1 MDPPSGTNHTII
13 GTYMDIN
20 TIRFV
25 EISQGKT
32 LVTIS
37 QLICGM
43 GDAIC
48 YSRVLECY
56 RRAFPI
62 ANITFHSYYPE
73 LFGADPHVDDVKKMT
88 WSGCFPSKEERSA
101 GLWVEDYNNKN
112 LTLELCRAAGFK
124 LNNGRLAPIYY
135 LTPAERRAAE
145 ALLRQHG
152 CRIVVHPRGWN
163 NGNMQ
168 AWFSGIK
175 NWPTRNWA
183 SLVRALDEPV
193 IAIGSKSDLQIEGTV
208 DLRGQVPLRISAAIA
223 CMARVFVTCDSGFY
237 WLTASSPVRRVV
249 LLGERRKPELFVRSG
264 DVVRLGQYRCGETS
278 CNSYWECPITG
289 SNDTAPC
296 LDSITVESVFD
307 AVKDCL
313 L

>member
-1 MDPPSGTNHTII
+1 MTFGMN
-13 GTYMDIN
+13 MKQDID

-25 EISQGKT
+25 EVRGQKT
-32 LVTIS
+32 LITIS

-43 GDAIC
+43 GDTVC

-56 RRAFPI
+56 RRAFPR

-73 LFGADPHVDDVKKMT
+73 LFRADPHVDEIKKLT
-88 WSGCFPSKEERSA
+88 WSGYFSSKEERSA

-112 LTLELCRAAGFK
+112 LTRELCRTAGFTV
-124 LNNGRLAPIYY
+124 NDARLSPIYY
-135 LTPAERRAAE
+135 LTSAEKRAAD

-152 CRIVVHPRGWN
+152 CRIVVHPRGLN

-175 NWPTRNWA
+175 NWPTRNWG
-183 SLVRALDEPV
+183 SLIGALEEPV
-193 IAIGSKSDLQIEGTV
+193 IAIGSKSDLQIEGAV
-208 DLRGQVPLRISAAIA
+208 DLQGQVPLRLAAAIA

-237 WLTASSPVRRVV
+237 WLTVSSRVRKVV
-249 LLGERRKPELFVRSG
+249 LLGERRKPELFTRAG
-264 DVVRLGQYRCGETS
+264 DVVLLGQYGCGEAS
-278 CNSYWECPITG
+278 CNSYWECPMTG

-296 LDSITVESVFD
+296 IASITV
-307 AVKDCL
+307 
-313 L
+313 